1 MSRLHDPIAWRLG
14 IMVVPAISLLLLKG
28 CSAFSGSN
36 GVSERPAADPDA
48 ESPPDAP
55 SPPTPSIG
63 CPFECLPRAPER
75 WSGPSALYRGAS
87 DGRPTA
93 CSGAYPRLEIEA
105 HDTASAAA
113 AECTC
118 AAGDASA
125 GACLV
130 TGRRFHQT
138 GCKTELASF
147 KQRIFGNSGC
157 VDPSS
162 ESVKIDP
169 PVYEPG
175 ACSFEAPKVT
185 RPPVEFDTVEVA
197 CGLAQVAACEK
208 RLDCIKTPSP
218 SAPFGRLCI
227 YTAGEVSCPSED
239 YSVRFVG
246 HRTVVDDRDC
256 EACTGT
262 STGTCDPLGVRA
274 ANADCSNVM
283 NTLEAGACKDSPAGI
298 DVRGVGPFDAGCQ
311 GSSVPRGG
319 VSSADP
325 ITFCC
330 NL

>member
-1 MSRLHDPIAWRLG
+1 MSRLPDPIAWRLG
-14 IMVVPAISLLLLKG
+14 ILVVPAISLFLLKG
-28 CSAFSGSN
+28 CSSFSGSD
-36 GVSERPAADPDA
+36 GVSKPPPAAVPDA
-48 ESPPDAP
+48 ESPLAP
-55 SPPTPSIG
+55 SLG
-63 CPFECLPRAPER
+63 CPFECLPPAPAN
-75 WSGPSALYRGAS
+75 WSGPSAVYVGPAE
-87 DGRPTA
+87 GRPTT
-93 CSGAYPRLEIEA
+93 CSGPYPRLEVEA

-130 TGRRFHQT
+130 TGRRFNQT
-138 GCKTELASF
+138 GCKTELPSF
-147 KQRIFGNSGC
+147 TQRIPGDPGC
-157 VDPSS
+157 VVPSYA
-162 ESVKIDP
+162 SVNIAP

-175 ACSFEAPKVT
+175 ACSFEPPKVT
-185 RPPVEFDTVEVA
+185 RPPVVFGAVEVA
-197 CGLAQVAACEK
+197 CGLAQVAACES
-208 RLDCIKTPSP
+208 RPDCIKAPGP

-227 YTAGEVSCPSED
+227 FTAGERPCPSED

-274 ANADCSNVM
+274 ANADCSSAT
-283 NTLEAGACKDSPAGI
+283 NTLEAGACKSSPAGI
-298 DVRGVGPFDAGCQ
+298 DLRGVGPFDAGCQ
-311 GSSVPRGG
+311 GSSAPRGAI
-319 VSSADP
+319 SSADP